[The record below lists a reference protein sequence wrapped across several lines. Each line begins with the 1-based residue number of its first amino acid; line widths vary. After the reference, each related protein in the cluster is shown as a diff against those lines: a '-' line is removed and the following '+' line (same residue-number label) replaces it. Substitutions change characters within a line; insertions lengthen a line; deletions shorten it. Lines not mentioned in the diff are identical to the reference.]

1 MYRGEIAVPLVHA
14 LDRNDPIP
22 PAVWNI
28 SEAGALN
35 HPKILGDQ
43 LVWGETVFFHV
54 RFTVGA
60 MLGKVPPAY
69 YAKPVAANAAGHQLH
84 AIIFD
89 KSLSKSSK
97 TLSLVREGH
106 KSNIGRRKADFGLS
120 IL

>member
-1 MYRGEIAVPLVHA
+1 M
-14 LDRNDPIP
+14 
-22 PAVWNI
+22 
-28 SEAGALN
+28 N

-43 LVWGETVFFHV
+43 FVGGETVFLHV
-54 RFTVGA
+54 RLAVGA

-69 YAKPVAANAAGHQLH
+69 YAKSVAANAAGHRLH

-89 KSLSKSSK
+89 KSLSKPSK

-106 KSNIGRRKADFGLS
+106 KSNIGRRKANFGIS